1 MGPARVGAHLD
12 PGLTVTEGPV
22 SYRSLRPDSE
32 GRTAE
37 LRVWEGWWAG
47 GALELGENCRLEWGG
62 SPGNMRRIQMGAA
75 IGSHAQ
81 RHMQG
86 FCRVC
91 ICLVKTVLPSR
102 LGSPELRVGR
112 SAQEDQGAPRKGK
125 RDLRENFMTEDGWP
139 VSREVYVE
147 ADYFQTFHQR

>member
-1 MGPARVGAHLD
+1 MGRL
-12 PGLTVTEGPV
+12 
-22 SYRSLRPDSE
+22 
-32 GRTAE
+32 
-37 LRVWEGWWAG
+37 WAG
-47 GALELGENCRLEWGG
+47 GALELEENYRLEWGG
-62 SPGNMRRIQMGAA
+62 GPGSMRRIQMG
-75 IGSHAQ
+75 SRAQ
-81 RHMQG
+81 RHTQG

-102 LGSPELRVGR
+102 LGSLELRVGR

-125 RDLRENFMTEDGWP
+125 RDLWENFMTEDGWP

>member
-1 MGPARVGAHLD
+1 
-12 PGLTVTEGPV
+12 
-22 SYRSLRPDSE
+22 
-32 GRTAE
+32 
-37 LRVWEGWWAG
+37 
-47 GALELGENCRLEWGG
+47 
-62 SPGNMRRIQMGAA
+62 MRRIQMG
-75 IGSHAQ
+75 SRAQ
-81 RHMQG
+81 RHTQG

-102 LGSPELRVGR
+102 LGSLELRVGR

-125 RDLRENFMTEDGWP
+125 RDLWENFMTEDGWP